1 MELARS
7 TSRGG
12 FSVRS
17 ILTFVLTV
25 FIAAF
30 LWVLFNTHT
39 ALAASTAKWDG
50 NTIIFEEHTY
60 KETTATSS
68 SKPPLPSGTKYYRY
82 LENTATGGKSHA
94 ISFPAGVNVAT
105 ATQANYTVY
114 TLDGSAN
121 YSANPIVNNTIS
133 IVPKNTG
140 SSSNSTTAVWENGNL
155 IYDGHTFS
163 GQNGTFRTSDGV
175 NPPLPNGTKYYQYL
189 ENNGAKAYLIY
200 FSATTDP
207 PTATKGKL
215 ITYNV
220 TSNAFGDGVVW
231 NNPSTPVDVTIDQ
244 STVGNTTDGTPGET
258 STSCAIPG
266 IGWIICP
273 VSQFLAE
280 GMDKV
285 FDMLKD
291 FLKVEPLSTQT
302 NSPLFQAWNII
313 RSIANVAFV
322 IAFLIL
328 IYSQITS
335 IGISNY
341 GIKKLAPRLIVAAVL
356 VNVSYYLCAVVVD
369 ASNVA
374 GIGLQ
379 EILVNLR
386 EGLNSTATNNV
397 SSWSSVTGFILADAV
412 GTGAA
417 MAGLGGV
424 VISSGAHLGAAI
436 ILLLPMLLGLLLAVL
451 VALIVLAA
459 RQAII
464 VLLIILAPLAFV
476 AYLLPNTEKLF
487 ERWRGLFT
495 TMLVFFPLF
504 ALVFGGSQLAAFLI
518 IQTAT
523 DINVI
528 LLAMFVQ
535 VAPLVLTPLLVRFSG
550 SLIGRIA
557 GIVNDPKRGLIDR
570 TRNWAKDRS
579 EYLAGKNMAR
589 RDPVRGRQVF
599 RRFALGTDDR
609 RRTREGYKA
618 AYGARSDARW
628 ARSRAYSNIDQIT
641 RESSDQKTTGESRS
655 AERYNTWKQTTTGG
669 RRVDTNLRLA
679 QMNMEN
685 ASHQLEQRFESS
697 HRADIVRA
705 RITANNLAKD
715 IDRIKAEHEREF
727 AELQAGAISGSL
739 QGVAG
744 MNDAGSM
751 ARDVLRRSNIAK
763 SALSF
768 AQAQQQV
775 DFANLLKDNLEIA
788 REAGGIADQGAKR
801 AQANAEAI
809 ITRAKAETIKAIK
822 DATSIKAGDVV
833 SMARE
838 IENAAAQGDVLTIR
852 AYADM
857 LADSANPGAEQ
868 LRRVMSI
875 VEARLEGDNLQE
887 VKEHLNANPVVNA
900 GLEDVATWSRDP
912 LGRSLRQVT
921 TATATY
927 AELTPVAFASN
938 KKSTQIEA
946 FKIGAITPTMAAN
959 ILNNPAARGNLKPS
973 MQLALENI
981 RAGRRWDIGVDVS
994 SDED

>member
-12 FSVRS
+12 FFVRS

-25 FIAAF
+25 FVAAF
-30 LWVLFNTHT
+30 LWVLTTSQT

-50 NTIIFEEHTY
+50 NTIIFEENPY
-60 KETTATSS
+60 KETTATST
-68 SKPPLPSGTKYYRY
+68 SKPPLPSGSKYYRY
-82 LENTATGGKSHA
+82 IENTATGGKSHA
-94 ISFPAGVNVAT
+94 ISFPAGVNIDT
-105 ATQANYTVY
+105 ATTANYTVY
-114 TLDGSAN
+114 ILDGSAN
-121 YSANPIVNNTIS
+121 YSANPIITKSIS

-140 SSSNSTTAVWENGNL
+140 SSSNSKTAVWENGNL
-155 IYDGHTFS
+155 IYDGNPFT

-189 ENNGAKAYLIY
+189 ENGGAKAYLIY
-200 FSATTDP
+200 FSSTTDP
-207 PTATKGKL
+207 PTASKGKL
-215 ITYNV
+215 ITYDIS
-220 TSNAFGDGVVW
+220 SNIFGDGVNW
-231 NNPSTPVDVTIDQ
+231 NNPSTPVDVTIDTG
-244 STVGNTTDGTPGET
+244 TVGNTTDGIPGET
-258 STSCAIPG
+258 ATSCAIPG

-273 VSQFLAE
+273 ISQFLAE

-285 FDMLKD
+285 FNMLKD

-302 NSPLFQAWNII
+302 NSPLYQAWNIV
-313 RSIANVAFV
+313 RNIANVAFV
-322 IAFLIL
+322 IAFLVI

-335 IGISNY
+335 VGLSNY
-341 GIKKLAPRLIVAAVL
+341 GIKKLAPRLIIAAVL
-356 VNVSYYLCAVVVD
+356 VNISYYLCAVVVD
-369 ASNVA
+369 ASNIA
-374 GIGLQ
+374 GSGLQ

-386 EGLNSTATNNV
+386 NDLNTTTTNDV
-397 SSWSSVTGFILADAV
+397 ASWSSVTGFILADVV

-417 MAGLGGV
+417 LAGLGGV
-424 VISSGAHLGAAI
+424 IIASGAHMGAAI

-464 VLLIILAPLAFV
+464 VVLIVLAPLAFV

-504 ALVFGGSQLAAFLI
+504 ALVFGGSQLAAFII
-518 IQTAT
+518 IQTAH

-535 VAPLVLTPLLVRFSG
+535 VAPLVLTPILVRFSG
-550 SLIGRIA
+550 SLIARIA

-579 EYLAGKNMAR
+579 EYLAAKNMAR
-589 RDPVRGRQVF
+589 RDPVRNRQVF
-599 RRFALGTDDR
+599 RRFALGTDER
-609 RRTREGYKA
+609 RRIREGYKA
-618 AYGARSDARW
+618 AYTARSDARW
-628 ARSRAYSNIDQIT
+628 ARSREFSNIDQIT
-641 RESSDQKTTGESRS
+641 REASDHKTTGESRS
-655 AERYNTWKQTTTGG
+655 AERYSTWKQNTSGG
-669 RRVDTNLRLA
+669 RRVDTNLRLS
-679 QMNMEN
+679 QTNMEN
-685 ASHQLEQRFESS
+685 ASHALEQRWENN
-697 HRADIVRA
+697 HQADVVRA
-705 RITANNLAKD
+705 RITAKNLAKD
-715 IDRIKAEHEREF
+715 IDRLKAEHDREF
-727 AELQAGAISGSL
+727 AELQAGALSGSL
-739 QGVAG
+739 RTVAG
-744 MNDAGSM
+744 MNDASSM
-751 ARDVLRRSNIAK
+751 ARDVRRRSDIAK
-763 SALSF
+763 SALNF
-768 AQAQQQV
+768 AEAQQQV
-775 DFANLLKDNLEIA
+775 DFANLLKDNLAIA

-801 AQANAEAI
+801 AQANAEAV

-833 SMARE
+833 AMARE
-838 IENAAAQGDVLTIR
+838 IENAAAQGDVLTVR

-875 VEARLEGDNLQE
+875 VEARLSGDDLQE
-887 VKEHLNANPVVNA
+887 VKEHLNTNPVVNA

-921 TATATY
+921 RAAATY
-927 AELTPVAFASN
+927 AELTPLAFASN

-946 FKIGAITPTMAAN
+946 FRIGAITPTMADN
-959 ILNNPAARGNLKPS
+959 ILTNPAARGNLKPS

>member
-30 LWVLFNTHT
+30 LWVLFSTHT
-39 ALAASTAKWDG
+39 VLAASTAKWDG

-68 SKPPLPSGTKYYRY
+68 SKPSLPSGTKYYRY

-94 ISFPAGVNVAT
+94 ISFPSGVNVAT

-140 SSSNSTTAVWENGNL
+140 SSSNSKTAVWENGNL

-215 ITYNV
+215 ITYTV

-244 STVGNTTDGTPGET
+244 STVGNTTEGTPGEA

-335 IGISNY
+335 MGISNY

-356 VNVSYYLCAVVVD
+356 VNVSYYLCAIVVD

-386 EGLNSTATNNV
+386 EGLNSTTTNQV

-727 AELQAGAISGSL
+727 AELQAGVVGGSL
-739 QGVAG
+739 SGVAG
-744 MNDAGSM
+744 MNDASAM

-763 SALSF
+763 SALNF

-788 REAGGIADQGAKR
+788 REAGGIAEEGAKR
-801 AQANAEAI
+801 AQANAGAI
-809 ITRAKAETIKAIK
+809 ITRANAETIKAIK

-833 SMARE
+833 AMARE
-838 IENAAAQGDVLTIR
+838 IENAASRGDVLTIR
-852 AYADM
+852 AYSDM

-875 VEARLEGDNLQE
+875 VEARLSADDLQD

-921 TATATY
+921 TAAATY

-959 ILNNPAARGNLKPS
+959 ILSNPTARGNLKPS

-994 SDED
+994 LDED